1 MRAIR
6 ARKNANRT
14 HCAAIEAGPSM
25 DKRAVALQ
33 ALRYSTGAVDQGPVE
48 TPAVPLTAAQ
58 QRAAAADAELRAWIG
73 AVVQPSEAMYDGHGV
88 ARPSSFIKFGVK
100 FRAQYEKVQA
110 AAAAAATA
118 QCFSLTPLA
127 AHG

>member
-1 MRAIR
+1 
-6 ARKNANRT
+6 
-14 HCAAIEAGPSM
+14 M

-58 QRAAAADAELRAWIG
+58 QRAAAAEAELRAWIG

-100 FRAQYEKVQA
+100 FRAQYEKVRAGAVAGA
-110 AAAAAATA
+110 AAAVLLLSDPSPSSWLTAAG
-118 QCFSLTPLA
+118 LA
-127 AHG
+127 PGCGSVFQA